1 MSNVQ
6 VQLRR
11 GTTAQHAVYTGP
23 QGEVTVDTDKNALVL
38 HDGSTAGGTV
48 VGEVTGNEEVT
59 ATGSTTARS
68 LADRFAD
75 VVNVLD
81 YGAKGDGT
89 TNDTSAIQA
98 ALNSG
103 GKMVYVPAGT
113 YKLDS
118 NLSVPQGVSI
128 KGDGQGSTIFD
139 ASTIDYTTLPAG
151 SSIIEV
157 SEITPTAIP
166 DLASDASI
174 NDKEITLA
182 SAPSVEVGDI
192 ILIYNPN
199 PEINA
204 TALVSGVEYVIS
216 DTGTTDFT
224 LIGAS
229 SNAVHT
235 SFTATGAGTGT
246 GKVVLAS
253 KLWNS
258 SRTYYR
264 AGEYLKVSAVSG
276 STLRFEGSI
285 VDNYAVADVDLYKM
299 DMGYCSMTGFTIKC
313 KADAQGSSTRGLTLN
328 HCKHSVVRD
337 VEVIRAPYIGIGI
350 SRCFDVTA
358 DNCRATDNFEG
369 TSGEYGLAVSNST
382 YVTVKDC
389 HLCSQ
394 RHGLTTGGGSGVGK
408 VTNRFLNYVNNHVS
422 TEGGVQA
429 LDVHGNAE
437 YVNISNNVV
446 DGGINFGGDYINIS
460 NNNLMGKTVNGSA
473 IYFTDLKGFHLSIT
487 GNTIKSDFQDS
498 GRGNLIDCGGNS
510 APYSADSDRGGVLQI
525 SDNTLIYDAP
535 VDTSDVEYAV
545 IVVANQGYNGSEDA
559 SVSVQNNTLS
569 VVNAPNDPNFFVDD
583 YVSVKTVSGNPWQL
597 VSIDNNTGSGGLVIS
612 ASTTHSANNVS
623 ITNNTIKDGYQVSA
637 YDVKNV
643 CTIVGNS
650 FESIKLYAGSIGDSL
665 NPTDTVRISDN
676 VFKDC
681 FWGRTSSNSNNAVL
695 LCKTGTNVYVANNF
709 ITGANEKLRTNG
721 LPSSPAFEL
730 GETITGGTSGV
741 TAVVYDTSSDYLL
754 IKDSASG
761 TFTNGETITGGTSG
775 AATTLYA
782 TSAQVSTK
790 SYSRSFIT
798 ITNLYTG
805 ANADTELSTEY
816 KSAVGSDVAL

>member
-1 MSNVQ
+1 MAITKTNN
-6 VQLRR
+6 RMI
-11 GTTAQHAVYTGP
+11 
-23 QGEVTVDTDKNALVL
+23 
-38 HDGSTAGGTV
+38 DGS
-48 VGEVTGNEEVT
+48 
-59 ATGSTTARS
+59 
-68 LADRFAD
+68 

-81 YGAKGDGT
+81 YGAYNDGT
-89 TNDTSAIQA
+89 NATATRTAIQN

-157 SEITPTAIP
+157 AEITPTAIP

-246 GKVVLAS
+246 GKAVLAS

-258 SRTYYR
+258 TRAYYR

-313 KADAQGSSTRGLTLN
+313 KADAQSTATGGLTLN

-337 VEVIRAPYIGIGI
+337 VEVITAPYVGIVF

-358 DNCRATDNFEG
+358 DNCRASDNF
-369 TSGEYGLAVSNST
+369 TDDASGEYGLAVWNST

-389 HLCSQ
+389 HLCSE
-394 RHGLTTGGGSGVGK
+394 RHGLTTGGGDGIGQ
-408 VTNRFLNYVNNHVS
+408 VTSRFLNYVNNHVS
-422 TEGGVQA
+422 TEGNAQA

-446 DGGINFGGDYINIS
+446 DGGITFGGDYINIS

-487 GNTIKSDFQDS
+487 GNTVKSDFQDS

-510 APYSADSDRGGVLQI
+510 TPYSANSDRGGVLQI

-569 VVNAPNDPNFFVDD
+569 VVNAPSDPNFFVDD

-637 YDVKNV
+637 IDVKNV

-650 FESIKLYAGSIGDSL
+650 FESIQFYAGSIGDSS

-681 FWGRTSSNSNNAVL
+681 FWARTSSSSNNTVL
-695 LCKTGTNVYVANNF
+695 LCTNGTNVYVANNF
-709 ITGANEKLRTNG
+709 ITGANEKLRTTG

-741 TAVVYDTSSDYLL
+741 TAVVYDTSEEYLL

-761 TFTNGETITGGTSG
+761 TFFTNGITGETITGGTSG
-775 AATTLYA
+775 ATATLHD
-782 TSAQVSTK
+782 TSPQVSTK
-790 SYSRSFIT
+790 NYSRSFIT

-816 KSAVGSDVAL
+816 KSAIGNDVAL